1 MQKLLISIAVVGLLA
16 GAATTAAENEMDPRI
31 AKAVSAA
38 PAAISAQATVML
50 LDGTILR
57 QGSNGWTCF
66 PNVGPA
72 PESDPVCGDAV
83 WKELLTR
90 EGKNIDKAAIGPGLS
105 YMLASDTPHI
115 MVVVAEEGG
124 FEGLNP
130 TPGAGKTWIMWP
142 DQPGRHAM
150 IPIGI
155 VAPEMAEEEEKEK
168 EE

>member
-1 MQKLLISIAVVGLLA
+1 MQKLLISIAVAGLLA
-16 GAATTAAENEMDPRI
+16 GSAAMAGENEMAPRI

-38 PAAISAQATVML
+38 PTAIADKATVML

-57 QGSNGWTCF
+57 QGTNGWTCF
-66 PNVGPA
+66 PNVGPR
-72 PESDPVCGDAV
+72 PESDPICGDAV

-90 EGKNIDKAAIGPGLS
+90 EGRNIDKAAIGPGLS
-105 YMLASDTPHI
+105 YMLASETPHI

-142 DQPGRHAM
+142 DKPGRHAM
-150 IPIGI
+150 IPIGVI
-155 VAPEMAEEEEKEK
+155 GEMEEQEE
-168 EE
+168 

>member
-1 MQKLLISIAVVGLLA
+1 MQKLLISIAAVGLLA
-16 GAATTAAENEMDPRI
+16 SSAVIAADNEMEPRI

-38 PAAISAQATVML
+38 PEAISAEATVML

-57 QGSNGWTCF
+57 EGTNGWTCF
-66 PNVGPA
+66 PNVGPR
-72 PESDPVCGDAV
+72 PESDPICGDAV

-90 EGKNIDKAAIGPGLS
+90 EGRNIDKAAIGPGIS

-115 MVVVAEEGG
+115 MVVVAEEDG

-142 DQPGRHAM
+142 DKPGRHAM
-150 IPIGI
+150 IPIGM
-155 VAPEMAEEEEKEK
+155 VVTEEEKE
-168 EE
+168 

>member
-1 MQKLLISIAVVGLLA
+1 MQKLLISIAIAGLLA
-16 GAATTAAENEMDPRI
+16 GSAAMAGENEMEPRI

-38 PAAISAQATVML
+38 PAAIADNATVML

-57 QGSNGWTCF
+57 QGTNGWTCF

-72 PESDPVCGDAV
+72 PESDPICGDAV

-90 EGKNIDKAAIGPGLS
+90 EGRNIDKAAIGPGLS

-115 MVVVAEEGG
+115 MVVVTEEGG

-142 DQPGRHAM
+142 DKPGRHAM
-150 IPIGI
+150 IPIGM
-155 VAPEMAEEEEKEK
+155 VGQEEEKEEK

>member
-1 MQKLLISIAVVGLLA
+1 MQKLWISIAVIGLLA
-16 GAATTAAENEMDPRI
+16 GSAAIAGEREMDPRI

-38 PAAISAQATVML
+38 PEAISAQATVML

-57 QGSNGWTCF
+57 QGTNGWTCF

-72 PESDPVCGDAV
+72 PESDPICGDAV

-90 EGKNIDKAAIGPGLS
+90 EGRNIDKAAIGPGLS
-105 YMLASDTPHI
+105 YMLASGTPHI
-115 MVVVAEEGG
+115 MVVVAEGGG

-142 DQPGRHAM
+142 DKPGRHAM
-150 IPIGI
+150 IPI
-155 VAPEMAEEEEKEK
+155 AMAETEMAEEEK